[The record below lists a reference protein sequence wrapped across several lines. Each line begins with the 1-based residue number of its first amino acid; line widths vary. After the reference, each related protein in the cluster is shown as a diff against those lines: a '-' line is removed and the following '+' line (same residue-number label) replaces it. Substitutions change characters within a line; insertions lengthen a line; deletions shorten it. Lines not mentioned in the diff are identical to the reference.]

1 MEKDVFTVIFIW
13 KLSMVKR
20 DIYGSQVVKGWSVVA
35 LVYVSLSRFELF
47 LRVTL
52 PVSLATT
59 EIGMRLGRQKRE

>member
-35 LVYVSLSRFELF
+35 LVCVSLSRFELF

>member
-1 MEKDVFTVIFIW
+1 
-13 KLSMVKR
+13 MVKR
-20 DIYGSQVVKGWSVVA
+20 DIYGSQVVKGRSVVA
-35 LVYVSLSRFELF
+35 LVCVSLSRLEPF